1 MQLNHLNL
9 QVRDIM
15 RARQF
20 YERYFGFA
28 EGEASWHGDVLFLR
42 NAHGF
47 DLGLAP
53 RGDRPAAEEFHFGFR
68 LPDPAAVRELRRR
81 LLADGVP
88 VFEEWDEPNYV
99 GFKCSDPDG
108 HAVEVYW
115 E

>member
-9 QVRDIM
+9 QVRDVT

-28 EGEASWHGDVLFLR
+28 DGEAIWHGDVLFLR
-42 NAHGF
+42 NAQGF
-47 DLGLAP
+47 DLALGP
-53 RGDRPAAEEFHFGFR
+53 RGSLPAAQGFHFGFR
-68 LPDPAAVRELRRR
+68 LTDPQAVRALHRG
-81 LLADGVP
+81 LVADGVP
-88 VFEEWDEPNYV
+88 VFEEWDEPAYV
-99 GFKCSDPDG
+99 GFKCFDPDG